1 LPANV
6 AKKPLP
12 GEGLKSVHKG
22 LLYDYVKYNDL

>member
-12 GEGLKSVHKG
+12 GEGLKDSNFIRNHP
-22 LLYDYVKYNDL
+22 LA